1 MTKFKG
7 REKKILDRM
16 LEIDDEH
23 ASILVVKYKSLNLDT
38 MLFELEKVPDRYKEI
53 AIEYNELTSVFTGH
67 AQAVCFFRGSTIGEI
82 IQFMLIM
89 ICDHVCKL

>member
-7 REKKILDRM
+7 REKK
-16 LEIDDEH
+16 IDDEH

-53 AIEYNELTSVFTGH
+53 AIEYNELKHELMGFEKKREG
-67 AQAVCFFRGSTIGEI
+67 
-82 IQFMLIM
+82 LI
-89 ICDHVCKL
+89 C

>member
-7 REKKILDRM
+7 REILDRM

-53 AIEYNELTSVFTGH
+53 AIEYNELKHELMGFEKKREG
-67 AQAVCFFRGSTIGEI
+67 
-82 IQFMLIM
+82 LI
-89 ICDHVCKL
+89 C

>member
-38 MLFELEKVPDRYKEI
+38 MLFELEKVPDQYKKL
-53 AIEYNELTSVFTGH
+53 AIEYNELKHELMEFEKKREG
-67 AQAVCFFRGSTIGEI
+67 
-82 IQFMLIM
+82 LI
-89 ICDHVCKL
+89 C

>member
-7 REKKILDRM
+7 REILDRM

-38 MLFELEKVPDRYKEI
+38 MLFDLEKVPDQYKEI
-53 AIEYNELTSVFTGH
+53 AIEYNELKHGLMEFEKKREG
-67 AQAVCFFRGSTIGEI
+67 
-82 IQFMLIM
+82 LI
-89 ICDHVCKL
+89 C

>member
-23 ASILVVKYKSLNLDT
+23 ASILKYKSLNLDT

-53 AIEYNELTSVFTGH
+53 AIEYNELKHELMGFEKKREG
-67 AQAVCFFRGSTIGEI
+67 
-82 IQFMLIM
+82 LI
-89 ICDHVCKL
+89 C

>member
-53 AIEYNELTSVFTGH
+53 AIEYNELKQIVITGEDKLMG
-67 AQAVCFFRGSTIGEI
+67 FEKKREG
-82 IQFMLIM
+82 LI
-89 ICDHVCKL
+89 C

>member
-38 MLFELEKVPDRYKEI
+38 MLFELEKVPDRYKE
-53 AIEYNELTSVFTGH
+53 
-67 AQAVCFFRGSTIGEI
+67 
-82 IQFMLIM
+82 M
-89 ICDHVCKL
+89 